1 MLLITRQKHIIP
13 NTGNFHSIVFFSQT
27 YVVCVVTGNVDS
39 FSHCSSLSVSEKLSS
54 SLLMPTKSTES
65 TERVFLCVG
74 LATPAFLDN
83 DALDDEA
90 KESASEN
97 VTRT

>member
-1 MLLITRQKHIIP
+1 
-13 NTGNFHSIVFFSQT
+13 
-27 YVVCVVTGNVDS
+27 
-39 FSHCSSLSVSEKLSS
+39 
-54 SLLMPTKSTES
+54 MPTKSTES